1 MIPRAAAVIMQV
13 AAADHKP
20 KAMLLVKKKDKYRTP
35 NVNFK
40 RRSLLQYSMFD
51 IFYGAY
57 HLA

>member
-1 MIPRAAAVIMQV
+1 MQV